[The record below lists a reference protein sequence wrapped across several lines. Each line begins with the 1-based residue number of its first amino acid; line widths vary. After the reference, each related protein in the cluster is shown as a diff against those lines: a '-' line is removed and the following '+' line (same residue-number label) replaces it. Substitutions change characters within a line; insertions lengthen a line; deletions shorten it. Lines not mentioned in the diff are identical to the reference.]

1 MTPKLFP
8 LKQLKWPVYNLQ
20 QTILSVYLS
29 PQSFLPAHFS
39 YSRCANLLKFQYVN
53 KNMQWRVINWSP
65 QHDQAAFHSPFT
77 LCRSLQYVKTASVNI
92 DLHTVSQRSPKLGKD
107 RPEICYL
114 TAAVKPGSIV
124 NHCDWVVTTYFSLSL
139 LLLGRKLGKN

>member
-39 YSRCANLLKFQYVN
+39 YSRYANSLKFQYVN
-53 KNMQWRVINWSP
+53 KNMQ
-65 QHDQAAFHSPFT
+65 
-77 LCRSLQYVKTASVNI
+77 
-92 DLHTVSQRSPKLGKD
+92 
-107 RPEICYL
+107 
-114 TAAVKPGSIV
+114 
-124 NHCDWVVTTYFSLSL
+124 
-139 LLLGRKLGKN
+139 